1 MVRPLR
7 RARDPHVAL
16 TLALA
21 VLLGSLAQSVSGI
34 GFGLVCGPLLVA
46 DLGPHNGVRLS
57 VALSLAVNLLVLIRD
72 REHADLRQAL
82 LLLVPAALVTPLM
95 AEVVR
100 HAPDRAL
107 EVAAGSIAVVGAVA
121 LGSGLRVRAA
131 HGRVGAVVAG
141 AISGASN
148 VTAGIGGPPVALYA
162 ANAGW
167 SAATTRGTLQ
177 GFFAVINAVALLS
190 LGTPAVRDD
199 QWLSAAFAMA
209 AGLLIGSR
217 LAKRTPERVA
227 RRITLA
233 LAGVGGLAVLVQAL
247 L

>member
-1 MVRPLR
+1 VR
-7 RARDPHVAL
+7 RARDPHVFL

-21 VLLGSLAQSVSGI
+21 VLAGSLAQSVSGI

-46 DLGPHNGVRLS
+46 DLGPHDGVRLS

-72 REHADLRQAL
+72 REHADRGQAL

-95 AEVVR
+95 AAVVA
-100 HAPDRAL
+100 HAPDRVL
-107 EVAAGSIAVVGAVA
+107 EAAAGGIAVIGALALGGGLRWHGGRGRLGAV
-121 LGSGLRVRAA
+121 L
-131 HGRVGAVVAG
+131 AG

-167 SAATTRGTLQ
+167 PAARTRGTLQ
-177 GFFAVINAVALLS
+177 LFFAGINAAALLS
-190 LGTPAVRDD
+190 LGLPTVRDN
-199 QWLSAAFAMA
+199 QWLTAAGAMA
-209 AGLLIGSR
+209 VGLLLGSV
-217 LAKRTPERVA
+217 LAPRTPEAVA

-233 LAGVGGLAVLVQAL
+233 LAGLGGLAVLVQAVA
-247 L
+247 